1 MPVTTRIV
9 VTLMSGTILLFA
21 YSASAEL
28 PEKQDLTRQAAYAHQ
43 LRFKV
48 LMVIPVEKTEK
59 YNLLQLKVQPWHG
72 KIDQRSF
79 DLQRK
84 YATQEL
90 TFLFPAAPDAK
101 VNVGDIVDYE
111 IVRYIESSK

>member
-1 MPVTTRIV
+1 MPAKIPIV
-9 VTLMSGTILLFA
+9 VALLSLPILLFA
-21 YSASAEL
+21 YSATAEL
-28 PEKQDLTRQAAYAHQ
+28 PVKNDVTSQAAYSHQ

-48 LMVIPVEKTEK
+48 LLVTPVEKTEK
-59 YNLLQLKVQPWHG
+59 YNLVQLKVQPWHG

-79 DLQRK
+79 DLHRK
-84 YATQEL
+84 YATQEF

-101 VNVGDIVDYE
+101 IKVGDIIDYE